1 MKQMWNKYH
10 VVIITTIVN
19 IALIIVAVLLMYN
32 TYNSLIS
39 KQEKIYQ
46 KLEQE
51 KQAEIAKSLEMIDS
65 NRRNGNSLLSKK
77 IKSVELQINAIYLQK
92 KQTIKKK
99 YDKEIS
105 HISNTTVDSTANIL
119 TRQLQDSISE

>member
-19 IALIIVAVLLMYN
+19 IALIIVAVVLMYN

-65 NRRNGNSLLSKK
+65 IRQGNDLLSKK

>member
-51 KQAEIAKSLEMIDS
+51 KQAEISKSLDMIDS
-65 NRRNGNSLLSKK
+65 IRQNNDLLHKK
-77 IKSVELQINAIYLQK
+77 IKSVELKINTIYLQK
-92 KQTIKKK
+92 KETIKKK

-105 HISNTTVDSTANIL
+105 HISNTTSDSTANIL

>member
-19 IALIIVAVLLMYN
+19 IALIIVAVFLMYN

-65 NRRNGNSLLSKK
+65 IRQGNDLLSKK

>member
-1 MKQMWNKYH
+1 MWNKYH

-51 KQAEIAKSLEMIDS
+51 KQAEIAKILEMIDS
-65 NRRNGNSLLSKK
+65 NRQGNDLLSKK

>member
-32 TYNSLIS
+32 TYNSLS

-65 NRRNGNSLLSKK
+65 NRQGNDLLSKK
-77 IKSVELQINAIYLQK
+77 IKSVELKINTIYLQK
-92 KQTIKKK
+92 KETIKKK

-105 HISNTTVDSTANIL
+105 HISNTTSDSTANIL

>member
-51 KQAEIAKSLEMIDS
+51 KQAEIAKSLELIDS
-65 NRRNGNSLLSKK
+65 IRQGNDLLSKK

>member
-10 VVIITTIVN
+10 VVIIITIVN

-65 NRRNGNSLLSKK
+65 NRQGNDLLSKK

>member
-65 NRRNGNSLLSKK
+65 NRQGNDLLSKK

-92 KQTIKKK
+92 KQSIKKK

>member
-1 MKQMWNKYH
+1 MWNKYH

-39 KQEKIYQ
+39 KQEKICQ

-51 KQAEIAKSLEMIDS
+51 KQAEIAKILEMIDS
-65 NRRNGNSLLSKK
+65 NRQGNDLLSKK

>member
-1 MKQMWNKYH
+1 MWNKYH

-65 NRRNGNSLLSKK
+65 IRQGNDLLSKK

>member
-1 MKQMWNKYH
+1 MWNKYH

-65 NRRNGNSLLSKK
+65 NRQGNDLLSKK

>member
-65 NRRNGNSLLSKK
+65 IRQGNDLLSKK
-77 IKSVELQINAIYLQK
+77 IKSVELHINAIYLQK

>member
-65 NRRNGNSLLSKK
+65 NRQGNDLLSKK

-119 TRQLQDSISE
+119 TRQLQDSISEW

>member
-39 KQEKIYQ
+39 KQEIIYQ

-65 NRRNGNSLLSKK
+65 NRQGNDLLSKK

>member
-65 NRRNGNSLLSKK
+65 NRQGNDLLSKK

-105 HISNTTVDSTANIL
+105 HISNTTSDSTANIL

>member
-51 KQAEIAKSLEMIDS
+51 KQAEIAKILEMIDS
-65 NRRNGNSLLSKK
+65 NRQGNDLLSKK

>member
-1 MKQMWNKYH
+1 MWNKYY

-65 NRRNGNSLLSKK
+65 IRQGNDLLSKK

>member
-10 VVIITTIVN
+10 VVIITTIMN

-65 NRRNGNSLLSKK
+65 IRQGNDLLSKK

>member
-19 IALIIVAVLLMYN
+19 IALIIVAVLLMYK

-65 NRRNGNSLLSKK
+65 NRQGNDLLSKK

>member
-65 NRRNGNSLLSKK
+65 NRQGNDLLSKK

-105 HISNTTVDSTANIL
+105 HISNTTVDLSLIH
-119 TRQLQDSISE
+119 ISEPTRPCH

>member
-65 NRRNGNSLLSKK
+65 NRQGNDLLSKK

-119 TRQLQDSISE
+119 TRQFQDSISE

>member
-65 NRRNGNSLLSKK
+65 IRQGNDLLSKK

-105 HISNTTVDSTANIL
+105 HISNTTVDNTANIL

>member
-65 NRRNGNSLLSKK
+65 IRQGNDLLSKK

>member
-65 NRRNGNSLLSKK
+65 NRQGNDLLSKK